1 MEAHS
6 GIGAPRRRLQAALLV
21 PVIVLFGTLPA
32 LGQDAAQKQN
42 PVQLPA
48 GAGKAIVEGAC
59 VQCHNLERVVRPIGN
74 TPEGWQLVLNSMVGQ
89 GAKITPDQAKVVHEY
104 LTSNFPDKAPRP
116 KLVPGPIEVTIKE
129 WDVPKP

>member
-1 MEAHS
+1 MKVNS
-6 GIGAPRRRLQAALLV
+6 GIGGPHRRLQAALLV
-21 PVIVLFGTLPA
+21 SVIVLGGALPA

-89 GAKITPDQAKVVHEY
+89 GAKVTPDQVKVVH
-104 LTSNFPDKAPRP
+104 R
-116 KLVPGPIEVTIKE
+116 VPG
-129 WDVPKP
+129 